1 MSILLSRARFDHC
14 RWPVCEAIA
23 SRRGEPRDI
32 FGGRR
37 VCGAE
42 VSRPTSYCAE
52 HRLRVYDR
60 APEMRVGSDF
70 TSRRAPPALDQ
81 QPELTEIFG

>member
-1 MSILLSRARFDHC
+1 MGILLSRARDGQC
-14 RWPVCEAIA
+14 RWPVCEAVEP
-23 SRRGEPRDI
+23 RRGEPVDI

-37 VCGAE
+37 VCGE
-42 VSRPTSYCAE
+42 PTIWPTSYCAE

-60 APEMRVGSDF
+60 APEIRIGSDF

>member
-1 MSILLSRARFDHC
+1 MSIFLSRARAEHC
-14 RWPVCEAIA
+14 RWPVCEGIEP
-23 SRRGEPRDI
+23 RRGEPRDI

-37 VCGAE
+37 VCGAAA
-42 VSRPTSYCAE
+42 SWPTSYCAA

-60 APEMRVGSDF
+60 APEIRIGSDF

>member
-1 MSILLSRARFDHC
+1 MTVLLSRAREGQC
-14 RWPVCEAIA
+14 RWIVCDGAPA
-23 SRRGEPRDI
+23 ARGEPRDI

-37 VCGAE
+37 VCGAAA
-42 VSRPTSYCAE
+42 SMPTSYCAE

-60 APEMRVGSDF
+60 APEIRIGSDF

>member
-1 MSILLSRARFDHC
+1 MSVLLSRARDGQC
-14 RWPVCEAIA
+14 RWPVCEPVEP
-23 SRRGEPRDI
+23 RRGEPRDI

-37 VCGAE
+37 ICGAAA
-42 VSRPTSYCAE
+42 SLPTSYCAE

-60 APEMRVGSDF
+60 APEIRIGSDF

>member
-1 MSILLSRARFDHC
+1 VSVLLSRARDGHC
-14 RWPVCEAIA
+14 RWPVCEPVEP
-23 SRRGEPRDI
+23 RRGEPRDI

-37 VCGAE
+37 ICGAAA
-42 VSRPTSYCAE
+42 SLPTSYCAE

-60 APEMRVGSDF
+60 APEIRIGSDF
-70 TSRRAPPALDQ
+70 MSRRAPPALDQ